1 MKRALIEAL
10 SLAALCTVGG
20 CVGSTQTGPA
30 PAARAAA
37 PSAEAAA
44 ALNRLFAESDE
55 AQLRRNP
62 LEALVRGD
70 LRYAAEFG
78 DYVTPAYFDAERQ
91 AVEADLARLRAIDRD
106 ALDPTQRLAYD
117 VFRWDRE
124 QSLRALQPDVLA
136 LTAVRPID
144 HKTGLQSFYPDV
156 SSGRGAAPFRTVADY
171 DNNLRRLDGFVR
183 YLDNSILRFREGM
196 ASGVV
201 QPKLVVDVV
210 LGQFDNLIAQGV
222 EGSTFYGPIRSFAE
236 TVPAAGRPRLT
247 AAYRAAIGER
257 LIPALRRM
265 RTFLADEYR
274 PTARDSIGLSDMPGG
289 AALYQ
294 LRIEQQTTLPLTADQ
309 VHNIGLSEVARL
321 RTRMEEIARSTGF
334 AGTLGQFFEHVRTDP
349 RFKPESREAL
359 TQRFRDIGARVDARV
374 LELFAAR
381 PRTQLNIEPV
391 PAYRERSAAGG
402 SYMQGAPDASRPG
415 TFYFNAY
422 DLPSRTMEGNET
434 LFLHEGTPGH
444 HFQISLAQENEALPN
459 FMRFGGNTAFVE
471 GWAHY
476 AETLGPELG
485 LFTDP
490 IQMFGHLDAQM
501 FRAIR
506 LVVDTGI
513 HAKGWSRER
522 AVDYMMENSATGRT
536 AAESEIDRYI
546 ANPGQA
552 LAYKIGQLK
561 ISELRARAET
571 ALGPAFDIRQF
582 HGQVLGSGALPLTV
596 LERKIDEWI
605 ASRRA
610 G

>member
-1 MKRALIEAL
+1 MKTLAAAASLLALAACTAAEPA
-10 SLAALCTVGG
+10 SAPAAPPAAAAAAPRQDQAAALAALF
-20 CVGSTQTGPA
+20 
-30 PAARAAA
+30 R
-37 PSAEAAA
+37 
-44 ALNRLFAESDE
+44 ESDE
-55 AQLRRNP
+55 ASLRRNP

-70 LRYAAEFG
+70 MRYAAEFG
-78 DYVTPAYFDAERQ
+78 DYVTPAYFEAERA

-106 ALDPTQRLAYD
+106 ALDQTNRLAYD

-124 QSLRALQPDVLA
+124 QSLRALQPEVLA

-144 HKTGLQSFYPDV
+144 HKRGLQTFYPDL

-171 DNNLRRLDGFVR
+171 ENNLRRLDGFVR

-222 EGSTFYGPIRSFAE
+222 EGSTFYGPVRTFPDTI
-236 TVPAAGRPRLT
+236 PAAEHARLT

-257 LIPALRRM
+257 LIPALRRI

-274 PTARDSIGLSDMPGG
+274 SAARDSVGLSDMPGG
-289 AALYQ
+289 AALYA
-294 LRIEQQTTLPLTADQ
+294 LRIEQQTTLPLTADE
-309 VHNIGLSEVARL
+309 VHNIGLREVARL
-321 RTRMEEIARSTGF
+321 RTEMEAVARRTGF
-334 AGTLGQFFEHVRTDP
+334 TGTLAEFFQHIRTDP
-349 RFKPESREAL
+349 RYKPASREAL
-359 TQRFRDIGARVDARV
+359 TQRFHEIGRRVDARV
-374 LELFAAR
+374 LELFPAR

-402 SYMQGAPDASRPG
+402 SYNQGAPDASRPG

-422 DLPSRTMEGNET
+422 DLPSRTIEGNET

-506 LVVDTGI
+506 LVVDTGL
-513 HAKGWSRER
+513 HAKGWSRQQ
-522 AVDYMMENSATGRT
+522 AIDYMLANSATGRT

-561 ISELRARAET
+561 ISELRARAER
-571 ALGPAFDIRQF
+571 ALGPRFDIRAF
-582 HGQVLGSGALPLTV
+582 HAQVLDTGALPLV
-596 LERKIDEWI
+596 ILERKIDDWI

>member
-1 MKRALIEAL
+1 MKTLAAAASLLALAACTAAEPAPAP
-10 SLAALCTVGG
+10 SAAAAAAPRQDQAAALAALF
-20 CVGSTQTGPA
+20 QD
-30 PAARAAA
+30 
-37 PSAEAAA
+37 
-44 ALNRLFAESDE
+44 SDE
-55 AQLRRNP
+55 ASLRRNP

-78 DYVTPAYFDAERQ
+78 DYVTPAFFEAERS
-91 AVEADLARLRAIDRD
+91 AVEADLARLRSIDRD
-106 ALDPTQRLAYD
+106 SLDQTNRLAYD

-124 QSLRALQPDVLA
+124 QSLRAFQPEILA

-144 HKTGLQSFYPDV
+144 HKRGLQSFYPDV
-156 SSGRGAAPFRTVADY
+156 SSGRGAAPFRTALDY
-171 DNNLRRLDGFVR
+171 ENNLRRLDGFIR

-201 QPKLVVDVV
+201 QPRLVVDVV

-222 EGSTFYGPIRSFAE
+222 EGSTFYGPVKAFPDTI
-236 TVPAAGRPRLT
+236 PAAEHARLT

-257 LIPALRRM
+257 LIPALRRV

-274 PTARDSIGLSDMPGG
+274 PVARESVGLSEMQGG
-289 AALYQ
+289 AALYA
-294 LRIEQQTTLPLTADQ
+294 LRIEQQTTLPLTADE
-309 VHNIGLSEVARL
+309 VHAIGLREVGRL
-321 RTRMEEIARSTGF
+321 RTQMEAVARRAGHTGSL
-334 AGTLGQFFEHVRTDP
+334 ADFFQHIRTDP
-349 RFKPESREAL
+349 RFKPASREAL
-359 TQRFRDIGARVDARV
+359 TQRFHDIGRRVDTRV
-374 LELFAAR
+374 LELFPRR
-381 PRTQLNIEPV
+381 PRTQLLIEPV

-402 SYMQGAPDASRPG
+402 SYSQGSPDGARPG

-422 DLPSRTMEGNET
+422 DLPSRTIEGNET

-476 AETLGPELG
+476 AETMGPELG

-490 IQMFGHLDAQM
+490 IQLFGHLDAQM

-506 LVVDTGI
+506 LVVDTGL
-513 HAKGWSRER
+513 HAKGWSRTR
-522 AVDYMMENSATGRT
+522 AVDYMLANSATGRT

-561 ISELRARAET
+561 ISELRARAER
-571 ALGPAFDIRQF
+571 ALGPRFDIREF
-582 HGQVLGSGALPLTV
+582 HAQVLDTGALPLV
-596 LERKIDEWI
+596 ILERKIDDWI

-610 G
+610 D